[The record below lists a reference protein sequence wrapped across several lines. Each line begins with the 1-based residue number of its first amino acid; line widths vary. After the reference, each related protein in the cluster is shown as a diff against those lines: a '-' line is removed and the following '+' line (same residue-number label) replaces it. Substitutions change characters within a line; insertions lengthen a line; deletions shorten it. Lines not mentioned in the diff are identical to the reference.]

1 LLVASRNGRPQPI
14 NYPGPVS
21 LRCLI
26 VDDNPGF
33 LEAARALLQ
42 QEGIEVV
49 GVASTGAEAVQQA
62 TDLRP
67 DVTLLDIDLGG
78 ESGFDVA
85 RMLVD
90 SPSAKPGQLILVS
103 AYSEEEFLELIEA
116 SPAIGF
122 VRKPA
127 LSAQAIGTLLQ
138 SAGDGED
145 RRSGTADP

>member
-1 LLVASRNGRPQPI
+1 MVASRNGRPQLVT
-14 NYPGPVS
+14 YAVPVG

-33 LEAARALLQ
+33 LEAARALLE
-42 QEGIEVV
+42 QEGIQVV

-62 TDLRP
+62 TDLQP
-67 DVTLLDIDLGG
+67 DVTLLDIDLGA

-85 RMLVD
+85 RTLVD
-90 SPSAKPGQLILVS
+90 DPSACPGQLILVS
-103 AYSEEEFLELIEA
+103 AYAEEEFLELIEA

-127 LSAQAIGTLLQ
+127 LSAQAIGALVRSAPNGDDRQ
-138 SAGDGED
+138 SGA
-145 RRSGTADP
+145 

>member
-1 LLVASRNGRPQPI
+1 MA
-14 NYPGPVS
+14 

-33 LEAARALLQ
+33 LDAARALLE
-42 QEGIEVV
+42 QEGVQVV
-49 GVASTGAEAVQQA
+49 GVASTGAEAVRRA

-67 DVTLLDIDLGG
+67 DVTLLDIDLGA

-90 SPSAKPGQLILVS
+90 DPSARPGQIILVS
-103 AYSEEEFLELIEA
+103 AYAEEEFLELIEA
-116 SPAIGF
+116 CPAIGF

-127 LSAQAIGTLLQ
+127 LSAQAIGSLLG
-138 SAGDGED
+138 STRDKD
-145 RRSGTADP
+145 

>member
-1 LLVASRNGRPQPI
+1 MVASRNGRPHLV
-14 NYPGPVS
+14 NYAVPVG

-33 LEAARALLQ
+33 LEAARALLE
-42 QEGIEVV
+42 QEGLQVV

-62 TDLRP
+62 RDLQP
-67 DVTLLDIDLGG
+67 DVTLLDIDLGA

-85 RMLVD
+85 RMLID
-90 SPSAKPGQLILVS
+90 DQSACPGQLILVS
-103 AYSEEEFLELIEA
+103 AYAEEEFLELIEA

-127 LSAQAIGTLLQ
+127 LSAQAIGTLLR
-138 SAGDGED
+138 AADNGDD
-145 RRSGTADP
+145 RRSGP